1 MCFAWPPRKRERERE
16 AQESLRMQ
24 KFVGPCREILKRAPL
39 SQRRR
44 GVAWVEGL
52 SERRIRTG
60 DSDRDVK

>member
-1 MCFAWPPRKRERERE
+1 
-16 AQESLRMQ
+16 MQ